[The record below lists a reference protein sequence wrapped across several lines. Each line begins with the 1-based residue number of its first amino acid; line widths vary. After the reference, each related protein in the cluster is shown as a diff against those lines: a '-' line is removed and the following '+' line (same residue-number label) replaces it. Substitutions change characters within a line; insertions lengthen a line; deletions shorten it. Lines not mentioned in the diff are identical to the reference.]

1 MKVEIP
7 DYLIDTIWKA
17 LRARLRDNE
26 YQVKAVSDPA
36 VKAVSDPATKE
47 LFRQEGDRLFD
58 AEQIFYDLRLE
69 D

>member
-7 DYLIDTIWKA
+7 NYLIDTIWKA
-17 LRARLRDNE
+17 LRARLYDNE
-26 YQVKAVSDPA
+26 HQIKAVSDP
-36 VKAVSDPATKE
+36 VTKE

-58 AEQIFYDLRLE
+58 AEQLFYELRLE